1 MPLLTFKT
9 KTYSFDIPD
18 NITTMEECESAF
30 SGLVDLQILLKS
42 EYNQMFKI
50 ICSETLKINT
60 KYDELQ
66 TNNNNDTKKIVNK
79 NNNVKKIVKKSNKSK
94 NNEDNNNSSNDEQ
107 ESTELDSDSISET
120 TKKVPVQ
127 PKSIKKNVPEIKTKT
142 SVIKKKKTTK
152 KID

>member
-42 EYNQMFKI
+42 EYNQMFKV

-60 KYDELQ
+60 IYDDLQ
-66 TNNNNDTKKIVNK
+66 SNKNNDMKIIVNK
-79 NNNVKKIVKKSNKSK
+79 NNNVKKIV
-94 NNEDNNNSSNDEQ
+94 NDKGSTDDEH
-107 ESTELDSDSISET
+107 ESTETDSDSISEP
-120 TKKVPVQ
+120 TKKTK
-127 PKSIKKNVPEIKTKT
+127 PKSIKKNVVPEIKTKPIKKD
-142 SVIKKKKTTK
+142 SVIKKKKSTK